1 MTSLTDPPARDEGA
15 KDDAAPEA
23 PLAQRLMGETRELLR
38 FLMVAVPA
46 YLAFTTVAFAAYH
59 IPSESMVPAMEVG
72 DRVVVSKFAYGY
84 SRQSL
89 PLNIGA
95 LMPPGRARFLEQ
107 MPKRGDVAVF
117 MHPQEDKVMI
127 KRLVGLP
134 GDEIA
139 VRDGVLWIN
148 GEKLTRREGRSIVRV
163 AQGGAL
169 ETAGR
174 YIEDLPGG
182 VTHVIHEFSDYEMY
196 DDFGPYVVP
205 PRHVF
210 AMGDNRDN
218 SLDSRWEGMGPVPMD
233 NLIGRAETIYFA
245 MPQFGKKQVG
255 VEPAAQRWFRPL
267 TRRE

>member
-1 MTSLTDPPARDEGA
+1 MTDLTDPPATEET
-15 KDDAAPEA
+15 KPVTEA
-23 PLAQRLMGETRELLR
+23 PASLPQRIVGEARELFR
-38 FLMVAVPA
+38 FLLVAVPA

-72 DRVVVSKFAYGY
+72 DRVIVSKFAYGY

-95 LMPPGRARFLEQ
+95 LLPAGRTRLLEQ
-107 MPKRGDVAVF
+107 APKRGDVIVF

-127 KRLVGLP
+127 KRLIGLP

-139 VRDGVLWIN
+139 LRDGVLWIN
-148 GEKLTRREGRSIVRV
+148 GEKVLRHDGETIVRV

-169 ETAGR
+169 EPAAR
-174 YIEDLPGG
+174 YKENLPGG
-182 VTHVIHEFSDYEMY
+182 VTHVIHEFSDHEVY
-196 DDFGPYVVP
+196 DEFGPYVVP

-218 SLDSRWEGMGPVPMD
+218 SMDSRWSGMGPVPMD
-233 NLIGRAETIYFA
+233 NLIGRAETVYFA
-245 MPQFGKKQVG
+245 MPHFGKKRTG
-255 VEPAAQRWFRPL
+255 VEPAAQRLFEPL
-267 TRRE
+267 ARRD

>member
-1 MTSLTDPPARDEGA
+1 MTDLTDPPVEEKEAVA
-15 KDDAAPEA
+15 EA
-23 PLAQRLMGETRELLR
+23 PASLPQRLIGEARELFR
-38 FLMVAVPA
+38 FLLVAVPV

-72 DRVVVSKFAYGY
+72 DRVIVSKFAYGY

-95 LMPPGRARFLEQ
+95 LMPPGRTRFLEQ
-107 MPKRGDVAVF
+107 APKRGDVAVF

-127 KRLVGLP
+127 KRLIGLP

-139 VRDGVLWIN
+139 VRDGVLWFN
-148 GEKLTRREGRSIVRV
+148 GEKLARLDGRSIVRV

-169 ETAGR
+169 ETAAR
-174 YIEDLPGG
+174 YTEDLPGG
-182 VTHVIHEFSDYEMY
+182 VTHAIHEFSDFEAF

-218 SLDSRWEGMGPVPMD
+218 SLDSRWDGMGPVPMD

-245 MPQFGKKQVG
+245 MPQFGKKRTG
-255 VEPAAQRWFRPL
+255 VETAAPRWFQPL
-267 TRRE
+267 ARRD